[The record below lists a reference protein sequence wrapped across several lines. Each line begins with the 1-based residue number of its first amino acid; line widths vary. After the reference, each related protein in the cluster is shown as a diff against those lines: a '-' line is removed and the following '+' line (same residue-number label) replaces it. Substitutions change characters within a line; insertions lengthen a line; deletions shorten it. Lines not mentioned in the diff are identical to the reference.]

1 MGCGGILCEG
11 QEVSRR
17 AEWVMKQS
25 GNMNPVRDTTMEGNF
40 GSEGKIYSVMGYINI
55 QGFNK

>member
-1 MGCGGILCEG
+1 MGGGGIFCEG

-17 AEWVMKQS
+17 AEWLMKQS

-40 GSEGKIYSVMGYINI
+40 SLEGKIYSVMGNINI
-55 QGFNK
+55 QGLNK

>member
-17 AEWVMKQS
+17 VEWVMKQS
-25 GNMNPVRDTTMEGNF
+25 GNMNPARDTTMEGNF

>member
-1 MGCGGILCEG
+1 MGCGGIFCEG

-40 GSEGKIYSVMGYINI
+40 GLEGKIFCDGLH
-55 QGFNK
+55 KHTRL